1 MNEEARMQDV
11 EQPTPEDERPDPQ
24 TPPEVPPE
32 PNEPIQ
38 ERSPGRNDPD
48 GEEIWSE
55 APLA

>member
-1 MNEEARMQDV
+1 MQDV

-38 ERSPGRNDPD
+38 DLPPGRNDPE
-48 GEEIWSE
+48 GEEVGPE

>member
-1 MNEEARMQDV
+1 MQDV

-32 PNEPIQ
+32 PTEPIQ

-48 GEEIWSE
+48 GEEVGPE